1 MKMKEVTEEEILIIE
16 SKEDAVEFKKM
27 ASGRKFCKK
36 GERLVDICD
45 EEIARYNY
53 NHNTGF
59 FIRLFKR
66 KKFKAPKEQLL
77 LENRTMSVIRAVAAK
92 IIRES
97 NEEISREEIV
107 KQVKEFIIDKYNEYE
122 KTLAA

>member
-1 MKMKEVTEEEILIIE
+1 MKEVTEEEILIIE